1 LFNQQ
6 AKFKLTN
13 PYFFWGLISVL
24 LVLTFFLNQY
34 FTSSL
39 GLIETKIT
47 PSIVEQSYTEKKIVI
62 DPDNLH
68 YMNFEDGQSVVK
80 DQESY
85 VANLYEKLI
94 ENSTVFLLL
103 FYTIILSAL
112 FVYRE
117 KQHKNMLVYME
128 KMEDELQIQ
137 IAVIDANVDLYED
150 LGREIEKHRS
160 ILEPELKVEGL
171 KERLSSDAVYVIITA
186 RMVTEKIILKLY
198 SKYFDNEATLNDMM
212 MALYRKRILNPSMNN
227 YAHTIKAFGNKA
239 IHPNINSPVIFETK
253 EALFVISSLLQF
265 IKELDSKN
273 LLKD

>member
-1 LFNQQ
+1 MTS
-6 AKFKLTN
+6 KFKLTN
-13 PYFFWGLISVL
+13 PFIFWGLISIL
-24 LVLTFFLNQY
+24 LLLTFFLNQY

-39 GLIETKIT
+39 SLKETKIT

-68 YMNFEDGQSVVK
+68 RMDFDKNGAIEDKGSFLGDIYKKV
-80 DQESY
+80 S
-85 VANLYEKLI
+85 

-117 KQHKNMLVYME
+117 KQHKNKLIYME
-128 KMEDELQIQ
+128 KMEDELKIQ
-137 IAVIDANVDLYED
+137 IAKIDSSVDLYED
-150 LGREIEKHRS
+150 LGREIEKRKS
-160 ILEPELKVEGL
+160 ILEPELKIEGL
-171 KERLSSDAVYVIITA
+171 KERLNSDAVYVIITA

-239 IHPNINSPVIFETK
+239 IHPNINSPIVFDTK
-253 EALFVISSLLQF
+253 EAVFVISSLLQF
-265 IKELDSKN
+265 IQELDSKN
-273 LLKD
+273 LLENKNA